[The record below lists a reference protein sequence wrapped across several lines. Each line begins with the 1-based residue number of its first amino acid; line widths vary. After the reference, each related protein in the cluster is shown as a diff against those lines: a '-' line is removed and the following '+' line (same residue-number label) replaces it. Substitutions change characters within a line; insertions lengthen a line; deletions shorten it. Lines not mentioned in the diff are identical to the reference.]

1 MQSKKITK
9 VQNQGPNDQLISQS
23 GPKLGIDGL
32 VGNVA
37 RDPASAGVSPEL
49 TILRK
54 KKGQTDLDESEIFS
68 SSDLVDSASPY
79 SEQSILVAQLEG
91 AGALGAGTASGAGV
105 TATGTSLAAGAAGA
119 GGAAGAVTGASSA
132 LAATSAAAA
141 TTTTLATATSAMS
154 VGQVAGLS
162 AGVAAAAGGGG
173 GGGGSVADPAPAPL
187 PPANPFPGTDPSADP
202 NTIDPTGGSGSTGT
216 PVHRLALSEGL
227 PTDVLN
233 KTLVIDLGVNFG
245 PYQQTLYYTE
255 KVDGQIVTRAISFR
269 DISNVSGTIL
279 NDQISGHSG
288 ANTLDGGAGEDII
301 YGAGGADILR
311 GGANL
316 AQTSGSLIGDWVL
329 FKPLTRA
336 GGAGVYD
343 AGVVVNLSTGL
354 YTTAVSGT
362 NLEASGFEH
371 VVGSDGDDTIT
382 GDYQNNILDGAGGD
396 DWIDGGAGLDQ
407 IFGGAS
413 NSVNGNQMIGGADA
427 DSFWVGYNIN
437 PVARSTNASLSN
449 ASNLA
454 LEIASHPSL
463 FNLTNQSGISMV
475 ANASVI
481 RDWASGTDSLNVSSL
496 ATAVIGG
503 LDSNKALWDAA
514 RWAGNDLVDLRT
526 NVTNQGTIV
535 VAAGA
540 ATIANNIYLSS
551 GRDHV
556 YTGYELTATQATDV
570 IGSSPTSLSSGTST
584 DLIWGWDIAS
594 GTRDSLTVASGDTAV
609 IASLVAQNPSSATR
623 WDASDTIDLRTNV
636 NNLGT
641 IVVSTG
647 VGNNTVYGSIGVEHI
662 YGGAGSGNLNQIWA
676 GAGADQIFVGATRL
690 ADAAGNSSANAIGT
704 PVTTSTSRDLIWDWE
719 QGTDVLTVYG
729 NGIAVLAGRMSPND
743 WSGNDTV
750 SLSTGVNNSG
760 VVVIALGDG
769 NDTLSAGSSGVD
781 YIYGGAGNNSLSGGA
796 GNDHFY
802 TGFNYNPLTDTRS
815 ELSVA
820 DGTAIDRIQDWENT
834 DQLTV
839 GSRGQ
844 TIITGMSTAWSLN
857 NTIDVSHATNNGV
870 IRIAAGG
877 VTSGVNQITLSG
889 IVNEGTV
896 IGGVDQ
902 IYVGSEFDS
911 VGALSGTGLN
921 ATDVIYRWDDQ
932 TTKRDQ
938 LDVAAGSRA
947 VIASLL
953 NPADWSGNNL
963 IDLRSQVDNRG
974 LIQLAA
980 GRGLNTIYGSSG
992 SDHYYV
998 GYTNNS
1004 SGVAVVDAAAA
1015 TDAIYGWDAQRW
1027 NQTSF
1032 PTGALSTSTDSSTF
1046 NLTGVVSPRVS
1057 KWNGS
1062 VDDIDGYDRLH
1073 VALGSTA
1080 RIASLHSHDP
1090 VSSTRWDGVDEV
1102 DLRSNVVNY
1111 NYIAAD
1117 GGGIEIWTGAAN
1129 DYIYGSSGRDFI
1141 YSGPGL
1147 DNVWGGDGNDIFY
1160 VGHTPSSPDF
1170 SASAAAAAEPRIW
1183 DWQNANG
1190 TSATVG
1196 SAASPGDGLR
1206 IASDS
1211 FAMIQGL
1218 WGMNSSDTKASRWQG
1233 NDIADFRWD
1242 VANNGII
1249 AVETMDGNDTVYGS
1263 SGNDYINPGAGR
1275 NLVDITNG
1283 GSDRIYLDNF
1293 KTQTQVY
1300 GFDLAN
1306 DKIYLDT
1313 RVLES
1318 FKTAKGIT
1326 TPSTYNV
1333 LASQYEVG
1341 GLDSGQTD
1349 NPGNLF
1355 PLSKV
1360 VFNSVYNGELSN
1372 YGSRATD
1379 PDGVPSYGWNSNGAY
1394 NNSVY
1399 SSIHPLAATG
1409 VAATAQG
1416 FLALGNGLSMIPIV
1430 GPLLAIGPWVISG
1443 LMFADAGLSKPYLNR
1458 EYDGVVLD
1466 SGAAVLS
1473 LKDNTISTS
1482 ISAWD
1487 LDTGATVDTDQR
1499 DFLDFY
1505 NVYNSTREYA
1515 RSLEFTSQQG
1525 GDVAGD
1531 YDTLQGVASYLA
1543 VYTNTETFIYLVASK
1558 DGLIQ
1563 DNEAILIAQVEGHLT
1578 NEHLVMYNGGTDTE
1592 YLRYFN
1598 NSIAEPAIPPEPTL
1612 MASGVSAL
1620 DGNGVMLKTS
1630 FKPASLVKTEG
1641 STGSVTESNAVR
1653 FADLRA
1659 GEKVSIAG
1667 LTYTASVDTVGAD
1680 VAAAFDAYP
1689 TVSTGFTG
1697 SLTGWSMGAASSNQ
1711 ITFTSTTPSANV
1723 TDLSE
1728 TVNRQIR
1735 YLTSSEFTSL
1745 QAASGVSGVGAN
1757 QVLTDDGNLNI
1768 RIDFDKRLTS
1778 RDTLEVYVNG
1788 VLSTTYSGHDPARL
1802 SNLSAIATVDGVGSG
1817 FETATVTFKSL
1828 AQGESVSVGGLVYEA
1843 LTAKTSTEVAAA
1855 FGAYNASN
1863 SATTV
1868 GFTGSLVGWTKG
1880 AASGSQLMFTST
1892 TAGNVANLTEDLS
1905 ELVIPVVL
1913 SASVLP
1919 TVTTADGTS
1928 SSRETATVVF
1938 QNLKAGQSLTIAN
1951 LTYTPTVDKTAA
1963 QVAAAF
1969 DAYDAGTTTDFTG
1982 TLTGW
1987 TMGSAAGSQ
1996 LVFSST
2002 DPTGN
2007 VANLSPLLEDFKI
2020 SVKVISPDFDSN
2032 AQIAITYDS
2041 TAPVATDFT
2050 ISASD
2055 TKLFVA
2061 DSGNHPGSAVLD
2073 VSAVT
2078 GAPSDQTVSMFDSST
2093 GDGKLAEFTLTPS
2106 SVAST
2111 SPGYVTATI
2120 KVTDLFGRTTSL
2132 SDTVAIGSDSNDLIG
2147 HVGGLATDK
2156 FIFGFGGADTIRVGH
2171 QGASIYGGD
2180 GIDSI
2185 FGGNGSDSIYGGL
2198 GADNLSGGLGADTFH
2213 FAIGESTTTAYDV
2226 IADIGLADDGAN
2238 KDTIDLVEALVIAA
2252 NTSGVNGTDAGSI
2265 RSHSITAGLISFDDD
2280 DLFAS
2285 AITPGNINT
2294 MLSNV
2299 ITYLESN
2306 ITGEGQVVAFNS
2318 GSDAYLFQ
2326 NNTDGDVFIKF
2337 SSIQLAGLT
2346 SDASL
2351 TSTDYL
2357 YVI

>member
-9 VQNQGPNDQLISQS
+9 VQNQDTNDQLIAQS
-23 GPKLGIDGL
+23 GLKVEIDGF
-32 VGNVA
+32 VSKVT
-37 RDPASAGVSPEL
+37 RDPASQGASPEL
-49 TILRK
+49 KILRK
-54 KKGQTDLDESEIFS
+54 KKGQLDLDESEIFS
-68 SSDLVDSASPY
+68 ASDLGKSAIPY
-79 SEQSILVAQLEG
+79 SEHSILLAQLEG
-91 AGALGAGTASGAGV
+91 AGTTSGAAV
-105 TATGTSLAAGAAGA
+105 TTTSNSLAAGAAGA

-132 LAATSAAAA
+132 IAATSAAAA

-154 VGQVAGLS
+154 IGQVVGLS

-173 GGGGSVADPAPAPL
+173 GGGGQVGSAPAPL
-187 PPANPFPGTDPSADP
+187 PPANPFPSTDPNALP
-202 NTIDPTGGSGSTGT
+202 NTIDLTGGSGSTGT
-216 PVHRLALSEGL
+216 PVHRLALSGGL
-227 PTDVLN
+227 PSDVLN
-233 KTLVIDLGVNFG
+233 KTLVIDLGVTFG

-269 DISNVSGTIL
+269 DINNVNGTIL

-311 GGANL
+311 GGGNL
-316 AQTSGSLIGDWVL
+316 AQPSGSLIGDWVL

-336 GGAGVYD
+336 GSAGVYD

-354 YTTAVSGT
+354 YTTTVSGS

-382 GDYQNNILDGAGGD
+382 GDSKNNILDGAGGN
-396 DWIDGGAGLDQ
+396 DWIDGDAGLDE
-407 IFGGAS
+407 IFGGES
-413 NSVNGNQMIGGADA
+413 SSGGSNQMIGGADA
-427 DSFWVGYNIN
+427 DRFWVGYSIN
-437 PVARSTNASLSN
+437 PVARSTNSSLSN
-449 ASNLA
+449 ASDLT
-454 LEIASHPSL
+454 LETASHPNL
-463 FNLTNQSGISMV
+463 FNLSNQSGISMV

-481 RDWASGTDSLNVSSL
+481 RDWTSETDSLNVSSL

-503 LDSNKALWDAA
+503 LDSNKALWGAE

-540 ATIANNIYLSS
+540 AIIANNIYLSS

-556 YTGYELTATQATDV
+556 YTGYELTADLSTSTISALP
-570 IGSSPTSLSSGTST
+570 SSEITGTAT

-594 GTRDSLTVASGDTAV
+594 GARDSLTVASGHTAV
-609 IASLVAQNPSSATR
+609 IASLGVLSGGTR
-623 WDASDTIDLRTNV
+623 WNGDDVVDLRTNV
-636 NNLGT
+636 TNTGAGI
-641 IVVSTG
+641 IVVSAG
-647 VGNNTVYGSIGVEHI
+647 AGNNTVYGSAGIDYI
-662 YGGAGSGNLNQIWA
+662 YGSAGSGKTNQIWA
-676 GAGADQIFVGATRL
+676 GAGVDQIFVGASRL
-690 ADAAGNSSANAIGT
+690 ANAAGDSTENAIGALT
-704 PVTTSTSRDLIWDWE
+704 YLTSRDLIWDWE
-719 QGTDVLTVYG
+719 QGTDVLTVYV
-729 NGIAVLAGRMSPND
+729 NGTAVLAGRMSPND

-750 SLSTGVNNSG
+750 SLLTGVNNSG

-802 TGFNYNPLTDTRS
+802 TGFNYNPISDTRS

-820 DGTAIDRIQDWENT
+820 DGTAIDRIQDWQNT

-839 GSRGQ
+839 GARGQ
-844 TIITGMSTAWSLN
+844 VIITGMSTAWSLN

-902 IYVGSEFDS
+902 IYVGSQFDS
-911 VGALSGTGLN
+911 VGALSGTSLN

-932 TTKRDQ
+932 TAKRDQ

-980 GRGLNTIYGSSG
+980 GGGLNTIYGSSG

-1032 PTGALSTSTDSSTF
+1032 PTGALSTTTDSNTF
-1046 NLTGVVSPRVS
+1046 NLAGVVSPRVS
-1057 KWNGS
+1057 NWNGS
-1062 VDDIDGYDRLH
+1062 VNDIDGYDRLH
-1073 VALGSTA
+1073 VTLGSTA
-1080 RIASLHSHDP
+1080 RIASLYSHDSE
-1090 VSSTRWDGVDEV
+1090 SSTRWDGIDEV

-1160 VGHTPSSPDF
+1160 VGNTPSSPDF
-1170 SASAAAAAEPRIW
+1170 SPTAAAGAEPRIW

-1190 TSATVG
+1190 TSGTVG

-1206 IASDS
+1206 IADGS
-1211 FAMIQGL
+1211 FALIQGL
-1218 WGMNSSDTKASRWQG
+1218 WGMNPSDTKASRWQG

-1242 VANNGII
+1242 VINNGVI
-1249 AVETMDGNDTVYGS
+1249 AVETMNGNDTVYGS

-1275 NLVDITNG
+1275 NLIDITNG

-1300 GFDLAN
+1300 GFDLEN

-1333 LASQYEVG
+1333 LASQYELG
-1341 GLDSGQTD
+1341 ALESGQSD
-1349 NPGNLF
+1349 NPGSLF

-1372 YGSRATD
+1372 YGPLATD

-1399 SSIHPLAATG
+1399 SSIYPLAVTG
-1409 VAATAQG
+1409 VAATANG
-1416 FLALGNGLSMIPIV
+1416 FLALGNGLALIPIV
-1430 GPLLAIGPWVISG
+1430 GPLLAIGPYVIAG
-1443 LMFADAGLSKPYLNR
+1443 LMIADAALSKPYLNR

-1473 LKDNTISTS
+1473 LKDNTINTS
-1482 ISAWD
+1482 VSAWD
-1487 LDTGATVDTDQR
+1487 MESGTTTDQH

-1563 DNEAILIAQVEGHLT
+1563 DNEAILIAQVQGHLT
-1578 NEHLVMYNGGTDTE
+1578 EDHLVMYNGGTDTE

-1612 MASGVSAL
+1612 IASGVSAL

-1630 FKPASLVKTEG
+1630 FKPVSLVKTEG
-1641 STGSVTESNAVR
+1641 STESVTESNVVS

-1667 LTYTASVDTVGAD
+1667 LTYTASVDRTGAQ
-1680 VAAAFDAYP
+1680 VATAFDAFDNP
-1689 TVSTGFTG
+1689 TPTTTGFTG
-1697 SLTGWSMGAASSNQ
+1697 SLTGWSMGAASGSQ
-1711 ITFTSTTPSANV
+1711 LLFTSTTPNANV

-1757 QVLTDDGNLNI
+1757 QVQSDDPNLNI
-1768 RIDFDKRLTS
+1768 RVDFDKRLTS
-1778 RDTLEVYVNG
+1778 RDTIEVYVNG
-1788 VLSTTYSGHDPARL
+1788 ILQTTYLGDHPSRV
-1802 SNLSAIATVDGVGSG
+1802 SKVSSIATTDGTSTS
-1817 FETATVTFKSL
+1817 FEQATVTFKSL
-1828 AQGESVSVGGLVYEA
+1828 AQGESVSIGGLVY
-1843 LTAKTSTEVAAA
+1843 TATSAITASSVAAA
-1855 FGAYNASN
+1855 FDAFDAG
-1863 SATTV
+1863 TTT
-1868 GFTGSLVGWTKG
+1868 GFTGALTGWTTGSRSDSSLVFTKTSMG
-1880 AASGSQLMFTST
+1880 NAS
-1892 TAGNVANLTEDLS
+1892 NLTEDLS

-1919 TVTTADGTS
+1919 TVTTTDGTS
-1928 SSRETATVVF
+1928 ASPETATVVF
-1938 QNLKAGQSLTIAN
+1938 GELKAGQSLTLAN
-1951 LTYTPTVDKTAA
+1951 LTYTPTVTKSGA

-1969 DAYDAGTTTDFTG
+1969 DAYDAGTTTDFIG

-1987 TMGSAAGSQ
+1987 TMGSAASSQ

-2002 DPTGN
+2002 ATGN
-2007 VANLSPLLEDFKI
+2007 VANLSPLLEDFKV

-2032 AQIAITYDS
+2032 AQIAITYDA
-2041 TAPVATDFT
+2041 TAPVASDFT

-2073 VSAVT
+2073 VSGT

-2106 SVAST
+2106 TVAST
-2111 SPGYVTATI
+2111 SPGYVTGTI

-2252 NTSGVNGTDAGSI
+2252 NTSGVNGADAGSI
-2265 RSHSITAGLISFDDD
+2265 RSHSISAGLISFDDTD
-2280 DLFAS
+2280 AFS
-2285 AITPGNINT
+2285 SPSINIDA
-2294 MLSNV
+2294 MLADV
-2299 ITYLESN
+2299 ITYLQSN
-2306 ITGEGQVVAFNS
+2306 ITGAGEVAAFNL
-2318 GSDAYLFQ
+2318 GADAYLFQ
-2326 NNTDGDVFIKF
+2326 NNSAGDVFIKF
-2337 SSIQLAGLT
+2337 SNIQLAGLT